1 MSDTPETDSP
11 PRMNT
16 ESKNDVTSVASHA
29 LLAPFVAVA
38 KGIPDNWPGECI
50 LRFDQRNDGSIYLSY
65 HGINDASHGI
75 TINQWRALLGANSVI
90 SKHYPK
96 P

>member
-1 MSDTPETDSP
+1 
-11 PRMNT
+11 MNT
-16 ESKNDVTSVASHA
+16 ESKNDVVSVASHA
-29 LLAPFVAVA
+29 LLAPFMAVA

-65 HGINDASHGI
+65 YGINDASHGI
-75 TINQWRALLGANSVI
+75 TINQWRALLGANAKSAGTDA
-90 SKHYPK
+90 SEKK